1 MIKWL
6 KAATCALALLVC
18 VALPVE
24 ARHHQHHGRHFRND
38 RRFGLMR
45 HENSANPTPGIPR
58 RVRRGRNLTPG
69 IPRGPIGHRVGA
81 PIIRDDRVRIRDR
94 DADEILRRERN
105 RDRDLDEAIGRGRSV
120 NMGRGSGIGM
130 RHGGGRGHGRR
141 P

>member
-24 ARHHQHHGRHFRND
+24 ARQHHRHGRHFRND

-69 IPRGPIGHRVGA
+69 IPRGPIGHRVGV
-81 PIIRDDRVRIRDR
+81 PIIRDHRVHARDHNT
-94 DADEILRRERN
+94 DELLRRERN
-105 RDRDLDEAIGRGRSV
+105 RDRDLGDAIGRGRGV
-120 NMGRGSGIGM
+120 NMGRGGGIGM
-130 RHGGGRGHGRR
+130 GRGRGHGRR